1 MNPMNI
7 PDSIVQEI
15 TIKGSAERIFEAL
28 TDPGQRITWRG
39 AQGRFQVTHMESDL
53 CFGGPPTSETR
64 GQDPKRSNAAWRP

>member
-28 TDPGQRITWRG
+28 TNPDQRITWWG
-39 AQGRFQVTHMESDL
+39 VEGRFQVTHMSRDTESHQRAI
-53 CFGGPPTSETR
+53 FG
-64 GQDPKRSNAAWRP
+64 